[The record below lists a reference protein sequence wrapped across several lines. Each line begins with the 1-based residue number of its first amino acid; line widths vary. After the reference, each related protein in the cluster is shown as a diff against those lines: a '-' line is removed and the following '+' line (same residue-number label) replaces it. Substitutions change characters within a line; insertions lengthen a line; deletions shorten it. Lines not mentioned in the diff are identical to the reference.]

1 MKKIISF
8 YLLALPAFAAYQNV
22 RPVVIPHG
30 HVSADLTGFPMVI
43 AGTYPYL
50 ATVANGGSVRSASG
64 YDIVLASDSRCS
76 SLLKFERVNWSATDG
91 TVEFHVNIPTL
102 SHTSDTTIYLC
113 YGNSSVSSDQQ
124 NAAGTWD
131 TNYTSV
137 VHFQSGLALPYTD
150 SIGNVSLAATGSS
163 SPSAFSGK
171 IDGGAWLNN
180 SAGGVSL
187 SGASSDLTNPSAK
200 TFEAWIKP
208 TSFQSSAWPTGI
220 IVYGKPSNVIYSM
233 QLVSDGNGTDRVPAF
248 TIDNGTSFQAVD
260 ARPISPSAWHHLV
273 GVTTPGTVYIYVDGV
288 QYSAPA
294 STPKS
299 GDSSFKLVIGQD
311 AYDDNLQS
319 YFNGLIDE
327 VRVSNVAR
335 SAAWVA
341 TEYANQ
347 SDPNAFYTLG
357 TQLINSSNFA
367 NVSLVG
373 STNTQAIIRFTYTP
387 GNVASCTVAVSRN
400 ASLYPLVN
408 DVNSAMFANANL
420 VSRDSAN
427 LINGNTAQI
436 VVGKRYRAF
445 YAADGSRYSRALKQN
460 APYYYGL
467 NCNGDSFS
475 GSFST
480 RPLAMGDTHLDGIPS
495 DPNNAGA
502 PAWPSPT
509 GFVRCNTTDA
519 GCSTARR
526 DTDYIDPQT
535 GVLIKHLVMPDDD
548 VLTDTYSRAALVTA
562 GGPGW
567 TVPDGWASSTTSS
580 ATISSSTTPLVIGVW
595 NNNAFKWG
603 DVISGPN
610 YNTPVMMQFFLTA
623 SIANS
628 ACTGDNNS
636 PDCRVD
642 ACVTLNWQ
650 TCAPNAQVYQQTL
663 STVPTQYQFGSGQVY
678 DTMQKPGKRI
688 WAQFETSWHSGGV
701 TCDGSNTVSKVWDSA
716 TASTDSF
723 VPGSYVWLY
732 PIGNHLV
739 TGSIDA
745 LHFTLDA
752 PCPNSSASTGGAQG
766 PAAGQWY
773 VGGSSFGIL
782 VWKETN
788 SQDTLTISNEFLN
801 DFAGSDTNP
810 QFNSGFYGAP
820 MTVSLG
826 NGDPGGVL
834 QLRQGGYSIDLLN
847 GKVGAFMPPAPAS
860 NVSGPMQS
868 SGFDNAGNLW
878 IVGSDKSLTKYVYQG
893 DWSTAAGKI
902 GHPELPLWQGWM
914 EATLPNCT
922 SPSQN
927 QCFQSPTSITLPGK
941 TLDVLLT
948 AFDSRYN
955 TNPFG
960 LWYFTAVEMGKLYFD
975 IRWNNSPSQNYWGWV
990 MIFDPQATNNVY
1002 GEYGAGCVGQN
1013 SDPAG
1018 ANYLMPGCI
1027 VAARRVSDYPHWM
1040 TQKGPGAILRD
1051 GWSAQQESIYAF
1063 GGAGG
1068 GPAVANKIAGSFSTP
1083 SCPSNSFGYTACV
1096 QFTVDGDPYDFL
1108 AGSSSRGVLGTYAIG
1123 DYARL
1128 GADDINYPGG
1138 PVLNQPNID
1147 MLQLLQIDGTTLTFA
1162 CIYGASYC
1170 PSDVPGQAQM
1180 LWMYSSWPGFN
1191 YPWSPMVDLLM
1202 WNWTNDPHGQNPGG
1216 NTIVWDYSTYN
1227 AHGFSANSLFS
1238 QGGTW
1243 SARCTANQG
1252 CYNNQNFQSLGDSAF
1267 AAAVMTKTREN
1278 VTGLV
1283 AMSSYFASH
1292 QGFNGWCGN
1301 DNCQTHPDYS
1311 KLGSDPVSNYGVDF
1325 RPFEGI
1331 QGTPWASDISL
1342 VGGTLYKVANISGTL
1357 HPKIFDTQGTS
1368 ARHILRN
1375 VSGPGSVIASD
1386 SSGYYTMCQALLAN
1400 ECRSGSSAGDVFV
1413 NVPYLLANVPGS
1425 WPGSACY
1432 FPPGGF
1438 ATNTSDNL
1446 SINDLCIYD
1455 SGMEAQSG
1463 TRYSLASFDYVGESE
1478 QTFGHLFNN
1487 GRSSIFS
1494 AIHPATNITSSAY
1507 PQWYYFPAQFWDG
1520 VFSTMLL
1527 ESPPISID
1535 SGVRTTFQP
1544 LIVNVSPIPGSDGVG
1559 LEFGYAEY
1567 GADGAGGFECNP
1579 NRSNDPCVA
1588 LASTINEATP
1598 FYWESERQTPISSG
1612 PIAIPALPEH
1622 VVYYRPVYYSGLTV
1636 VGRGQMQV
1644 ASIR

>member
-8 YLLALPAFAAYQNV
+8 YLLALPAFAGYQNV
-22 RPVVIPHG
+22 RPVVVPHV
-30 HVSADLTGFPMVI
+30 HVSADLTAFPMVI

-50 ATVANGGSVRSASG
+50 ATVANGGSVRSANG
-64 YDIVLASDSRCS
+64 YDIVFASDPGCS

-91 TVEFHVNIPTL
+91 SVEFHVNIPTL
-102 SHTSDTTIYLC
+102 SHTSDTTVYMC
-113 YGNSSVSSDQQ
+113 YGNAATTTDQQ
-124 NAAGTWD
+124 SASATWD
-131 TNYTSV
+131 AHYIGIWHLPNASAPSVADSTSHGDSGVTNQV
-137 VHFQSGLALPYTD
+137 A
-150 SIGNVSLAATGSS
+150 AATG
-163 SPSAFSGK
+163 K
-171 IDGGAWLNN
+171 MGGAGLFT
-180 SAGGVSL
+180 
-187 SGASSDLTNPSAK
+187 GASSINAGQTSSLQSPTNAFTASAWVNPSTLNQNGVSTILAQDYSNPRGYPWWSYYLSA
-200 TFEAWIKP
+200 TDPSCPSGAFAGAW
-208 TSFQSSAWPTGI
+208 TTGNALH
-220 IVYGKPSNVIYSM
+220 IVCGAAFHPNQWYYVT
-233 QLVSDGNGTDRVPAF
+233 LVFDGTNGTIFV
-248 TIDNGTSFQAVD
+248 NGKQSGQAAGAGAIAYANGGFDIGSDDVN
-260 ARPISPSAWHHLV
+260 
-273 GVTTPGTVYIYVDGV
+273 
-288 QYSAPA
+288 A
-294 STPKS
+294 ST
-299 GDSSFKLVIGQD
+299 FQ
-311 AYDDNLQS
+311 
-319 YFNGLIDE
+319 GLIDE
-327 VRVSNVAR
+327 VRVSNMAR
-335 SAAWVA
+335 SADWIA

-347 SDPNAFYTLG
+347 QDPNAFYAIG
-357 TQLINSSNFA
+357 TPTSNSSNFS
-367 NVSLVG
+367 NVSVVG
-373 STNTQAIIRFTYTP
+373 STNTQAILRFTYTP

-427 LINGNTAQI
+427 LIIGNTAQI

-445 YAADGSRYSRALKQN
+445 YAGDGSRYSRALKQN

-467 NCNGDSFS
+467 NCQGDSFS

-480 RPLAMGDTHLDGIPS
+480 RALAMGDTHLDGIPS
-495 DPNNAGA
+495 DPNNPGA
-502 PAWPSPT
+502 PAWPSPI
-509 GFVRCNTTDA
+509 GFARCNTTDT
-519 GCSTARR
+519 GCTSARR

-535 GVLIKHLVMPDDD
+535 GVLIKHLVMPDDNI
-548 VLTDTYSRAALVTA
+548 LTDTYSRAALVTA

-567 TVPDGWASSTTSS
+567 TVPAGWASSTNAS

-623 SIANS
+623 SVANS
-628 ACTGDNNS
+628 ACTGSNNS

-642 ACVTLNWQ
+642 VCVTLNWQ

-688 WAQFETSWHSGGV
+688 WAQFETNWHSGGV
-701 TCDGSNTVSKVWDSA
+701 TCDGSNTVTKMWDSS

-739 TGSIDA
+739 TGSIDS
-745 LHFTLDA
+745 LHFTVDT

-788 SQDTLTISNEFLN
+788 SQDTLTLSNEFLN

-834 QLRQGGYSIDLLN
+834 QLRQGGYSIDLIN

-927 QCFQSPTSITLPGK
+927 QCFQAPTNITLPGK

-948 AFDSRYN
+948 AFDSRYS

-960 LWYFTAVEMGKLYFD
+960 LWYFAAVEMGKLYFD
-975 IRWNNSPSQNYWGWV
+975 IRWNNSPGQNYWGWV

-1002 GEYGAGCVGQN
+1002 GAYGAGCVGQN
-1013 SDPAG
+1013 TDPAG

-1040 TQKGPGAILRD
+1040 TQKGPSAILRD

-1063 GGAGG
+1063 GAAGG

-1083 SCPSNSFGYTACV
+1083 ACPSNSFGYTACV

-1108 AGSSSRGVLGTYAIG
+1108 TGPSSRSVLGTYAIG

-1128 GADDINYPGG
+1128 GADDITYPGG

-1147 MLQLLQIDGTTLTFA
+1147 LLQLLQINGPTLTFA

-1170 PSDVPGQAQM
+1170 PNDVPGQPQM

-1202 WNWTNDPHGQNPGG
+1202 WNWANDPHGQNPGG

-1252 CYNNQNFQSLGDSAF
+1252 CYNNQNFQSLTDSAF
-1267 AAAVMTKTREN
+1267 AAAVMTQTREN

-1331 QGTPWASDISL
+1331 QGAPWASDISL
-1342 VGGTLYKVANISGTL
+1342 VAGTLYKIANISSTL

-1375 VSGPGSVIASD
+1375 VSGPGSVIAGD
-1386 SSGYYTMCQALLAN
+1386 SSGYYTICQALLAN
-1400 ECRSGSSAGDVFV
+1400 ECRSGSSAGDLFV
-1413 NVPYLLANVPGS
+1413 NVPYLLTNIPGS
-1425 WPGSACY
+1425 WTGSAC
-1432 FPPGGF
+1432 
-1438 ATNTSDNL
+1438 
-1446 SINDLCIYD
+1446 
-1455 SGMEAQSG
+1455 
-1463 TRYSLASFDYVGESE
+1463 
-1478 QTFGHLFNN
+1478 
-1487 GRSSIFS
+1487 
-1494 AIHPATNITSSAY
+1494 
-1507 PQWYYFPAQFWDG
+1507 
-1520 VFSTMLL
+1520 
-1527 ESPPISID
+1527 
-1535 SGVRTTFQP
+1535 
-1544 LIVNVSPIPGSDGVG
+1544 
-1559 LEFGYAEY
+1559 
-1567 GADGAGGFECNP
+1567 
-1579 NRSNDPCVA
+1579 
-1588 LASTINEATP
+1588 
-1598 FYWESERQTPISSG
+1598 
-1612 PIAIPALPEH
+1612 
-1622 VVYYRPVYYSGLTV
+1622 
-1636 VGRGQMQV
+1636 
-1644 ASIR
+1644 